1 MDEIQIATSGPGD
14 NIVARLHCRD
24 CQRFDGT
31 TRICRFH
38 GRHPQAI
45 CSAFLP
51 RESATAAAAN
61 DRVHPK
67 PAVESERPDPAP

>member
-1 MDEIQIATSGPGD
+1 M
-14 NIVARLHCRD
+14 VARLHCRD

-31 TRICRFH
+31 ARICRFH

-45 CSAFLP
+45 CSAFLR
-51 RESATAAAAN
+51 RESATTAAAN
-61 DRVHPK
+61 DRVHPE